1 VNEHDAIEE
10 FAWQLEVA
18 LREIDRHRARL
29 ESP

>member
-18 LREIDRHRARL
+18 LREIDLYRARL